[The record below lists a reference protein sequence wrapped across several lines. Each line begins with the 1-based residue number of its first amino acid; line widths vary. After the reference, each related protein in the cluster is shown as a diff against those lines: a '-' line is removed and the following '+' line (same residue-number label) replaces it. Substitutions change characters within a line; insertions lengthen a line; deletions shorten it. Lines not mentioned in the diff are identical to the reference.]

1 MYLALHHQRQ
11 GSTEQTA
18 WRGGLDTYTEG
29 RYPALVVAAEREE
42 MNLTAEESLGFVG
55 CYLGAKARHLLVV

>member
-18 WRGGLDTYTEG
+18 WREGLNTYTEG
-29 RYPALVVAAEREE
+29 RCPVLVVGAEREE
-42 MNLTAEESLGFVG
+42 MNFTAEESLGFVG
-55 CYLGAKARHLLVV
+55 CYLGAKVRHLLVV